1 MQSKSQKSK
10 MGQDSGDLEGQI
22 TSLYFISRQ
31 WGTHE
36 SFEQRSDR
44 VEEEGLEWKRQEARG
59 SSETSGHWQK
69 GETEG
74 GPRHKGHYGDRVNV
88 AWWGAAKRRRWR
100 LLGWEV
106 MSLTKREGQGADLGH
121 CVDRAGV
128 ARWLEAEMLPGP
140 LEIPAGSSRSRS
152 EMNVLMWKSTTKDN
166 RECQRHLRYIMSK
179 ADTPLLPRTSLLLW
193 LLTSGGIPDLAL
205 PSSSHA
211 RSSDLLSQF

>member
-1 MQSKSQKSK
+1 MRHQGTGRK
-10 MGQDSGDLEGQI
+10 G
-22 TSLYFISRQ
+22 RQ
-31 WGTHE
+31 
-36 SFEQRSDR
+36 R
-44 VEEEGLEWKRQEARG
+44 EAPD
-59 SSETSGHWQK
+59 TK
-69 GETEG
+69 GIMETESTWLG
-74 GPRHKGHYGDRVNV
+74 G
-88 AWWGAAKRRRWR
+88 GAAKRRRWR

-140 LEIPAGSSRSRS
+140 LEIPTGSSRSRS